1 MPGGNFRDESL
12 EARIERIRERD
23 EEIEKKHREAEADRL
38 AALQA
43 NAMVRTTAPKDEDW
57 PKAHKYDKLDFTY
70 DVKVD
75 DADESN
81 KKAGSVLSR
90 NYKKF
95 PEGQGPP
102 ADPTYNFLADAERD
116 GIAKNS
122 SNSGESDKKDWRAAC
137 TGGHLNRRGNNN
149 NNSFNKGRNNGKGK
163 NSTGSGKF
171 QQRNAGADGE
181 YTSWKNERER
191 IDESRVNRQKS
202 DEGKWRREWDSE
214 KSAQDANNQSKA
226 NAGSVVLRAPNAPIN
241 NTRNLPA
248 EAVPNEV
255 NNEVKADVAQ
265 LANILPQKFNE
276 LNIEKRGN
284 ITVSISQDGE
294 VKSVKCEYLMQSNFL
309 WPFLI
314 LDFVFPVD
322 ATRAIGTGRVGNG
335 MTLRQNSQPQHSAES
350 NNSFD
355 AAVAAGRRYEQTLNQ
370 TAYVPSQQTGV
381 NNAIQTN
388 NVKRKS
394 VQDRLVRSRAYFDES
409 APNFNQ

>member
-70 DVKVD
+70 DVKTDDVD
-75 DADESN
+75 DAN

-116 GIAKNS
+116 GTIKNGS
-122 SNSGESDKKDWRAAC
+122 TSGDGDKKDWRASC

-149 NNSFNKGRNNGKGK
+149 ISGNNSFNKARNNGKGK
-163 NSTGSGKF
+163 NSAGSGKF
-171 QQRNAGADGE
+171 SQRNADGE
-181 YTSWKNERER
+181 YSSWKNERER
-191 IDESRVNRQKS
+191 IDETRVNRQKS

-214 KSAQDANNQSKA
+214 KTTTQDASNQSKS
-226 NAGSVVLRAPNAPIN
+226 NSVGVAADVASLPVN
-241 NTRNLPA
+241 NTRSVALESAEPVEVGEVAKAEVTKPANRLP
-248 EAVPNEV
+248 E
-255 NNEVKADVAQ
+255 
-265 LANILPQKFNE
+265 KFNE

-294 VKSVKCEYLMQSNFL
+294 VKSVKCES
-309 WPFLI
+309 
-314 LDFVFPVD
+314 
-322 ATRAIGTGRVGNG
+322 
-335 MTLRQNSQPQHSAES
+335 
-350 NNSFD
+350 
-355 AAVAAGRRYEQTLNQ
+355 
-370 TAYVPSQQTGV
+370 
-381 NNAIQTN
+381 
-388 NVKRKS
+388 RK
-394 VQDRLVRSRAYFDES
+394 
-409 APNFNQ
+409 

>member
-70 DVKVD
+70 DVKGDDVD
-75 DADESN
+75 ETN
-81 KKAGSVLSR
+81 KKTGSVLSR

-116 GIAKNS
+116 GTAKNA
-122 SNSGESDKKDWRAAC
+122 SNSGESDKKDWRASC
-137 TGGHLNRRGNNN
+137 TGGQLNRRGNNN

-163 NSTGSGKF
+163 SSTGSGKF

-181 YTSWKNERER
+181 YSSWKNERER
-191 IDESRVNRQKS
+191 IDESRLNRQKS
-202 DEGKWRREWDSE
+202 DEGKWRREWDNE
-214 KSAQDANNQSKA
+214 KNAQDANNQPKA
-226 NAGSVVLRAPNAPIN
+226 NTGIVTPNVANVPIN
-241 NTRNLPA
+241 NPRSPA
-248 EAVPNEV
+248 AESVPNDV
-255 NNEVKADVAQ
+255 SNATKAD
-265 LANILPQKFNE
+265 LSNLINRLPQKFNE

-294 VKSVKCEYLMQSNFL
+294 VKSVKC
-309 WPFLI
+309 
-314 LDFVFPVD
+314 
-322 ATRAIGTGRVGNG
+322 
-335 MTLRQNSQPQHSAES
+335 
-350 NNSFD
+350 
-355 AAVAAGRRYEQTLNQ
+355 
-370 TAYVPSQQTGV
+370 
-381 NNAIQTN
+381 
-388 NVKRKS
+388 KS
-394 VQDRLVRSRAYFDES
+394 EEPAM
-409 APNFNQ
+409 